1 MLKPSLQLK
10 LGQQLTMTPQLQQ
23 AIRLLQLPA
32 LELQAHIREL
42 LETNVMLA
50 PTEDAEGTGTFEAAD
65 NETPV
70 AADQEHDLDRSRE
83 QPEAAERSQEES
95 TVEVVDEGW
104 GEQSVGSSET
114 PWNNDDE
121 ERQQEFADAAGQSLQ
136 DHLLWQ
142 LELAKL
148 EPREFAIA
156 RAIIDAISDDGYL
169 TESLDEIAN
178 TLRPEIECDATEVES
193 VLVGGVQ
200 ALDPPGVGARSVGEC
215 IELQLRQL
223 DPATPGFNTAIEIAR
238 HHLELVAER
247 ELSLLRRELRATE
260 EEIASALA
268 LVRSCHPRPGATVS
282 TGSAEYVVP
291 DVFVRRTD
299 HGWSVEINSAT
310 LPRVRLNSSY
320 ASLIGRNASHATMR
334 AQLQEARWLLKSLE
348 IRHETLIKVARSIVE
363 RQQAFLEHGD
373 EHMRP
378 MILKDFSEAVGMHE
392 STISRVTSGKYM
404 HTPRNKKKQHNNK
417 TKQKEETK
425 SSGTSSTA
433 IRAKIKKLVK
443 EEDTES
449 PLSDGRIAE
458 LLSGEG
464 IPVARR
470 TVAKYRAAM
479 GIAPSNERKR
489 AGLKLM

>member
-42 LETNVMLA
+42 LETNVMLEAVDEGHEEGLDTATLEHLEHASTPEPAEA
-50 PTEDAEGTGTFEAAD
+50 PES
-65 NETPV
+65 P
-70 AADQEHDLDRSRE
+70 RE
-83 QPEAAERSQEES
+83 SA
-95 TVEVVDEGW
+95 VEVLDEGW
-104 GEQSVGSSET
+104 GEHSVGPAET
-114 PWNNDDE
+114 PWSGDDDD
-121 ERQQEFADAAGQSLQ
+121 RQQEFADSAGQSLQ
-136 DHLLWQ
+136 EYLLWQ
-142 LELAKL
+142 LELVKL
-148 EPREFAIA
+148 EPRELAIA
-156 RAIIDAISDDGYL
+156 RAIVDAISDDGYL
-169 TESLDEIAN
+169 TEPLAEIAS
-178 TLRPEIECDATEVES
+178 TLRPEIHCEPAEVEAA
-193 VLVGGVQ
+193 LAGVQ

-223 DPATPGFNTAIEIAR
+223 DPAIPGFNAAIEIAR
-238 HHLELVAER
+238 HHLERIAGR
-247 ELSLLRRELRATE
+247 ELAVVKRELRASDE
-260 EEIASALA
+260 ELACALA

-282 TGSAEYVVP
+282 AGSAEYVVP

-299 HGWSVEINSAT
+299 HGWAVEINSAT
-310 LPRVRLNSSY
+310 LPRVRLNQSY
-320 ASLIGRNASHATMR
+320 ASLIGRNSSHATMR

-363 RQQAFLEHGD
+363 RQTAFLEHGE

-378 MILKDFSEAVGMHE
+378 MILKDIAEAIGMHE

-404 HTPRNKKKQHNNK
+404 HTPRGVFELRYFFSSHV
-417 TKQKEETK
+417 EGADG
-425 SSGTSSTA
+425 SGTSSTA

-443 EEDTES
+443 DEEAES

-458 LLSGEG
+458 ILSAEG

-470 TVAKYRAAM
+470 TVAKYREAM
-479 GIAPSNERKR
+479 GIPPSNERRR
-489 AGLKLM
+489 AGLGQM

>member
-42 LETNVMLA
+42 LETNVMLE
-50 PTEDAEGTGTFEAAD
+50 PTEEAEGTGTFEAI
-65 NETPV
+65 
-70 AADQEHDLDRSRE
+70 
-83 QPEAAERSQEES
+83 EAPGSSAEALEPPRES

-104 GEQSVGSSET
+104 GEHNVGPSDT
-114 PWNNDDE
+114 PWAGDDD

-136 DHLLWQ
+136 EHLLWQ
-142 LELAKL
+142 FELAQL
-148 EPREFAIA
+148 EPRELAIA
-156 RAIIDAISDDGYL
+156 RAIIDSISDDGYL
-169 TESLDEIAN
+169 TEPLEEIAN
-178 TLRPEIECDATEVES
+178 TLRPEVECDAAEVET
-193 VLVGGVQ
+193 VLSAVQ

-223 DPATPGFNTAIEIAR
+223 DPATPGFNTAIQIAR

-247 ELSLLRRELRATE
+247 ELSLLRRELRAGE

-282 TGSAEYVVP
+282 SGSAEYVIP
-291 DVFVRRTD
+291 DVFVRRTE
-299 HGWSVEINSAT
+299 HGWAVEINAAT

-320 ASLIGRNASHATMR
+320 ASLVGRNASHATMR

-378 MILKDFSEAVGMHE
+378 MILKDIAEAVGMHE

-404 HTPRNKKKQHNNK
+404 HTPRGVFELRYFFSSQV
-417 TKQKEETK
+417 EGADG
-425 SSGTSSTA
+425 SGTSSTA
-433 IRAKIKKLVK
+433 IRAKIRKLVK

-470 TVAKYRAAM
+470 TIAKYREAM
-479 GIAPSNERKR
+479 GIAPSNERRR
-489 AGLKLM
+489 AGLKQM

>member
-42 LETNVMLA
+42 LETNVMLE
-50 PTEDAEGTGTFEAAD
+50 PVDDTEATGVFEAVEAPVQTQ
-65 NETPV
+65 TP
-70 AADQEHDLDRSRE
+70 
-83 QPEAAERSQEES
+83 ERTAPES

-104 GEQSVGSSET
+104 GEQAVGPAET
-114 PWNNDDE
+114 PWNSGDDD
-121 ERQQEFADAAGQSLQ
+121 ERQQEFADSSGQSLQ
-136 DHLLWQ
+136 EHLLWQ

-148 EPREFAIA
+148 EPRELAIA
-156 RAIIDAISDDGYL
+156 RAIVDSISDDGYV
-169 TESLDEIAN
+169 TEPLDEIAG
-178 TLRPEIECDATEVES
+178 TLRPEIECGAAEVEA
-193 VLVGGVQ
+193 VLGGVQ
-200 ALDPPGVGARSVGEC
+200 ALDPPGIGARSVGEC

-223 DPATPGFNTAIEIAR
+223 DPATPGFNTAIQIAR

-247 ELSLLRRELRATE
+247 EHSLLRRELRATD
-260 EEIASALA
+260 EEIACALA
-268 LVRSCHPRPGATVS
+268 LVRSCHPRPGSTVS
-282 TGSAEYVVP
+282 TGAAEYVVP

-299 HGWSVEINSAT
+299 HGWAVEINNAT

-320 ASLIGRNASHATMR
+320 ASLIGRNASHASMR

-363 RQQAFLEHGD
+363 RQTAFLEHGD

-378 MILKDFSEAVGMHE
+378 MILKDIAEAVGMHE

-404 HTPRNKKKQHNNK
+404 HTPRGVFELRYFFSSQV
-417 TKQKEETK
+417 EGADG
-425 SSGTSSTA
+425 SGTSSTA
-433 IRAKIKKLVK
+433 IRAKIRKLVK
-443 EEDTES
+443 EEDS
-449 PLSDGRIAE
+449 DNPLSDGRIAE

-470 TVAKYRAAM
+470 TVAKYREAM
-479 GIAPSNERKR
+479 GIAPSNERRR
-489 AGLKLM
+489 AASKQM

>member
-42 LETNVMLA
+42 LETNVMLE
-50 PTEDAEGTGTFEAAD
+50 PTEEAEGTGTFEAV
-65 NETPV
+65 ETPV
-70 AADQEHDLDRSRE
+70 SEHEPAEAPERARE
-83 QPEAAERSQEES
+83 EN

-104 GEQSVGSSET
+104 GEQSAGPAET
-114 PWNNDDE
+114 PWSGDDD
-121 ERQQEFADAAGQSLQ
+121 ERQQEFADASGQSLQ
-136 DHLLWQ
+136 EHLLWQ

-156 RAIIDAISDDGYL
+156 RAIIDAISDDGYI
-169 TESLDEIAN
+169 TESLEEIAN
-178 TLRPEIECDATEVES
+178 TLRPEVECDAAEVEAM
-193 VLVGGVQ
+193 LAGVQ
-200 ALDPPGVGARSVGEC
+200 ALDPPGIAARSVGEC

-238 HHLELVAER
+238 RHLALVAER

-260 EEIASALA
+260 EEIACALA
-268 LVRSCHPRPGATVS
+268 LVRSCHPRPGAMVS
-282 TGSAEYVVP
+282 SGPAEYVVP

-299 HGWSVEINSAT
+299 HGWSVEINAAT

-348 IRHETLIKVARSIVE
+348 IRHETLIKVARSIVG

-378 MILKDFSEAVGMHE
+378 MILKDIAEAVGMHE

-404 HTPRNKKKQHNNK
+404 HTPRGVFELRYFFSSQV
-417 TKQKEETK
+417 EGADG
-425 SSGTSSTA
+425 SGTSSTA

-443 EEDTES
+443 EEDAET

-470 TVAKYRAAM
+470 TVAKYREAM
-479 GIAPSNERKR
+479 GIAPSNERRR
-489 AGLKLM
+489 AGLKQM

>member
-42 LETNVMLA
+42 LETNVMLE
-50 PTEDAEGTGTFEAAD
+50 PTEEAEGTGTFEAI
-65 NETPV
+65 ETSPTEPG
-70 AADQEHDLDRSRE
+70 QTE
-83 QPEAAERSQEES
+83 QSERAQEENA
-95 TVEVVDEGW
+95 VEVVDEGW
-104 GEQSVGSSET
+104 GEQSVGAAEA
-114 PWNNDDE
+114 PWNSGDDD
-121 ERQQEFADAAGQSLQ
+121 ERQQEFADASGQSLQ
-136 DHLLWQ
+136 EHLLWQ

-156 RAIIDAISDDGYL
+156 RAIIDSISDDGYL
-169 TESLDEIAN
+169 TEPLQEIAN
-178 TLRPEIECDATEVES
+178 TLRPEVECDAAEVES
-193 VLVGGVQ
+193 ILGGVQ

-260 EEIASALA
+260 EEIACALA
-268 LVRSCHPRPGATVS
+268 LVRGCHPRPGATVS
-282 TGSAEYVVP
+282 TGPAEYVVP

-310 LPRVRLNSSY
+310 LPRVRLNNSY

-378 MILKDFSEAVGMHE
+378 MILKDIAEAVGMHE

-404 HTPRNKKKQHNNK
+404 HTPRGVFELRYFFSSQV
-417 TKQKEETK
+417 EGADG
-425 SSGTSSTA
+425 SGTSSTA

-443 EEDTES
+443 EEDAET

-458 LLSGEG
+458 LLSSEG

-470 TVAKYRAAM
+470 TVAKYREAM
-479 GIAPSNERKR
+479 GIAPSNERRR
-489 AGLKLM
+489 AGLKQM

>member
-42 LETNVMLA
+42 LETNVMLE
-50 PTEDAEGTGTFEAAD
+50 PMEETEGTGTFEAVV
-65 NETPV
+65 T
-70 AADQEHDLDRSRE
+70 AAE
-83 QPEAAERSQEES
+83 QPKPAERASEN
-95 TVEVVDEGW
+95 TVEVLDESW
-104 GEQSVGSSET
+104 GERVGPAET
-114 PWNNDDE
+114 PWSSDDD
-121 ERQQEFADAAGQSLQ
+121 ERQQDYADASGQSLQ

-142 LELAKL
+142 LELASL
-148 EPREFAIA
+148 APRELAIA
-156 RAIIDAISDDGYL
+156 RAIVDAISDDGYV
-169 TESLDEIAN
+169 TESLEEIAQ
-178 TLRPEIECDATEVES
+178 TLRPEIECGAEEVAQ
-193 VLVGGVQ
+193 VLTVVQ

-223 DPATPGFNTAIEIAR
+223 DPATPGYETALQIAR
-238 HHLELVAER
+238 HHLELVAMR
-247 ELSLLRRELRATE
+247 ELSLLRRELRASE

-282 TGSAEYVVP
+282 AGSAEYVVP
-291 DVFVRRTD
+291 DVFVRRTE
-299 HGWSVEINSAT
+299 HGWGVEINPAT
-310 LPRVRLNSSY
+310 LPRVRLNQSY

-348 IRHETLIKVARSIVE
+348 IRHETLMKVARSIVE
-363 RQQAFLEHGD
+363 RQTAFLEHGE

-378 MILKDFSEAVGMHE
+378 MILKDIAEAVAMHE

-404 HTPRNKKKQHNNK
+404 HTPRGVFELRYFFSSQV
-417 TKQKEETK
+417 EGADG
-425 SSGTSSTA
+425 SGTSSTA
-433 IRAKIKKLVK
+433 IRAKIRKLVK
-443 EEDTES
+443 DEDPEA

-470 TVAKYRAAM
+470 TVAKYREAM
-479 GIAPSNERKR
+479 GIAASNERRR
-489 AGLKLM
+489 AGSKQM

>member
-42 LETNVMLA
+42 LETNVMLE
-50 PTEDAEGTGTFEAAD
+50 PTEEAEGTGTFEAA
-65 NETPV
+65 ELATP
-70 AADQEHDLDRSRE
+70 DREHEHE
-83 QPEAAERSQEES
+83 QPELPERAQEES
-95 TVEVVDEGW
+95 SVEVVDEGW
-104 GEQSVGSSET
+104 GEQTVGAAEA
-114 PWNNDDE
+114 PWNSDDD
-121 ERQQEFADAAGQSLQ
+121 ERQQEFADASGQSLQ
-136 DHLLWQ
+136 EHLLWQ

-156 RAIIDAISDDGYL
+156 RAIIDSISDDGYL
-169 TESLDEIAN
+169 TEPLDEIAN
-178 TLRPEIECDATEVES
+178 TLRPEVECDAAEVES
-193 VLVGGVQ
+193 VLGGVQ

-378 MILKDFSEAVGMHE
+378 MILKDIAEAVGMHE

-404 HTPRNKKKQHNNK
+404 HTPRGVFELRYFFSSQV
-417 TKQKEETK
+417 EGADG
-425 SSGTSSTA
+425 SGTSSTA

-443 EEDTES
+443 EEDAET

-470 TVAKYRAAM
+470 TVAKYREAM
-479 GIAPSNERKR
+479 GIAPSNERRR
-489 AGLKLM
+489 AGLKQM

>member
-42 LETNVMLA
+42 LETNVMLE
-50 PTEDAEGTGTFEAAD
+50 PTEEAEGTGAFETI
-65 NETPV
+65 EPSTT
-70 AADQEHDLDRSRE
+70 EHE
-83 QPEAAERSQEES
+83 HGQPEEAPERTREES

-104 GEQSVGSSET
+104 GEQSVGAAET
-114 PWNNDDE
+114 PWNADDD
-121 ERQQEFADAAGQSLQ
+121 ERQQEFADASGQSLQ
-136 DHLLWQ
+136 EHLLWQ

-156 RAIIDAISDDGYL
+156 RAIIDSISDDGYL
-169 TESLDEIAN
+169 TEPLEEIAN
-178 TLRPEIECDATEVES
+178 TLRPEIECDAAEVES
-193 VLVGGVQ
+193 VLAGVQ

-378 MILKDFSEAVGMHE
+378 MILKDIAEAVGMHE

-404 HTPRNKKKQHNNK
+404 HTPRGVFELRYFFSSQV
-417 TKQKEETK
+417 EGADG
-425 SSGTSSTA
+425 SGTSSTA

-443 EEDTES
+443 EEDAEV

-458 LLSGEG
+458 LLSSEG

-470 TVAKYRAAM
+470 TVAKYREAM
-479 GIAPSNERKR
+479 GIAPSNERRR
-489 AGLKLM
+489 AGLKQM